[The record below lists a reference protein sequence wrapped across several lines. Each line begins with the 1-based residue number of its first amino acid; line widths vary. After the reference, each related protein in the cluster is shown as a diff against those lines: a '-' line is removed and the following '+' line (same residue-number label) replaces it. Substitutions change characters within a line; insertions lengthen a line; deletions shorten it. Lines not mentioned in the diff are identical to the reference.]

1 MSYLSM
7 KSELAEAIPGM
18 SRIYAGTLVN
28 RAWGVVRDSALWSFQ
43 LQQGGFATADL
54 VSAGAVTVQPS
65 PPSNLVVGDATAS
78 AAWGVLGW
86 PFITTYQF
94 RVQGYSI
101 YSVVG
106 ADFTNPAAVVLYL
119 DRPFIDPVTPT
130 AGAGYQLLT
139 AYVPAPS
146 ASFKRWLS
154 VMDQFNSYA
163 LDIWT
168 SRRDVNLS
176 DPTRLYTS
184 DPDVIMGI
192 GQDQRGRGMYDA
204 GGNSLASATLGW
216 QLFELWPNP
225 TGANSYAT
233 WYVDRGADLAAND
246 DLLPSPI
253 TDDVVLEKAKVY
265 AYEWAEARK
274 DVMAAKGSG
283 ANYLTLARE
292 AEARFLAR
300 LKTLRLDDK
309 DNVDAYNQR
318 LNAARG
324 GVYLNPSYNSV
335 TGRANMGWPR

>member
-1 MSYLSM
+1 MSFLSM

-18 SRIYAGTLVN
+18 SRIYAGTLIN

-43 LQQGGFATADL
+43 LQQGGFATAAL
-54 VSAGAVTVQPS
+54 VNSGTVTVTPT
-65 PPSNLVVGDATAS
+65 PPSNQVVGDATAS
-78 AAWGVLGW
+78 AAWAALTW
-86 PFITTYQF
+86 PFITMYQF
-94 RVQGYSI
+94 RVEGYSI
-101 YSVVG
+101 YSVIGV
-106 ADFTNPAAVVLYL
+106 DFTNPAAVVLYL
-119 DRPFIDPVTPT
+119 DRPFIDPVSPT
-130 AGAGYQLLT
+130 VGAGYQLMT
-139 AYVPAPS
+139 AYLVAPS
-146 ASFKRWLS
+146 QSFKRWLS
-154 VMDQFNSYA
+154 VMDMFNAYA

-192 GQDQRGRGMYDA
+192 GQDKRGIGLYDVY
-204 GGNSLASATLGW
+204 GNSLQSAFVGW
-216 QLFELWPNP
+216 QMFELWPNP
-225 TGANSYAT
+225 TGANSYQT
-233 WYVDRGADLAAND
+233 WYVDRLPDLVNND
-246 DLLPSPI
+246 DTLPSPV

-283 ANYLTLARE
+283 ANYLVLARE

-318 LNAARG
+318 LNASRG
-324 GVYLNPSYNSV
+324 GVFLNPSYNSV